1 MPIKISGSLTNADN
15 FVILHENHKEY
26 VNKYYSNNSY
36 KPFTDFFKDV
46 TTFAF
51 NGRGINYFEEQNL
64 PSNYTIMFVPYF
76 DYNRIGD
83 KIRTIQNTYAKY
95 SSEEI
100 EIENPIEFLR
110 HGLRYGL
117 VDASNSYKK
126 DKELT
131 DVMDNFNEYFEIKNT
146 IEPDIT
152 DNLALIEDITPEI
165 LPEIDLA
172 QISNDLT
179 KDDPLEIEIDQILLE
194 TSNEKVLYD
203 DQLES
208 LKQECES
215 LKKEV
220 DKLKSEEY
228 IKELINSRNLKT
240 ENEVD
245 KLIYEE
251 IKKRVILE
259 VEKQSLTLKLKEE
272 QNLNNSLKLEIKE
285 HEDLKENHEKLK
297 NKIEELAHDL
307 SLSLPIFEN
316 KYEKETFTLNYEET
330 KTEEIY
336 DLNETLYNMLINS
349 IGTNLINIKFEK
361 TVFKN
366 KNVTKAAQYKINVNS
381 LPTNKIVKL
390 YEYLDN
396 LLYRYY
402 NDLPDYYLQK
412 DILISKEQHIK
423 LTHSPGIYLQLTDT
437 NINIIIGWFENKP
450 LIENLKDS
458 PYSQLNCNHNYI
470 LSDIYNIQHD
480 IKKWRAEY
488 YNREYFNR
496 FYHEKIEFEGDFIKE
511 NSCMIYI
518 SNFDEN
524 NIIKIGRSENWPHRK
539 SQYYYDSEIEYEML
553 LAWYMYVPEHEDVE
567 ITKYIMYCMED
578 ELKRI
583 ANKHFEPHK
592 GKEYFVGTS
601 KEDTDNFIKEVNNK
615 LKKLTIKE
623 ILNFRPESK
632 ILQYASNK
640 NRNYDKVVEILTNL
654 RNN

>member
-1 MPIKISGSLTNADN
+1 MPIKICGNLTNTDN
-15 FVILHENHKEY
+15 FVILHENHKEFR
-26 VNKYYSNNSY
+26 NKYYSNSSH
-36 KPFTDFFKDV
+36 KTFTDYFKDV

-64 PSNYTIMFVPYF
+64 PSNYTIMFIPYF
-76 DYNRIGD
+76 DYRQIGD
-83 KIRTIQNTYAKY
+83 KIRTIRNTYRDY
-95 SSEEI
+95 SSQEI

-110 HGLRYGL
+110 DGLHYGL
-117 VDASNSYKK
+117 VDSANMHKK
-126 DKELT
+126 DNKLNN
-131 DVMDNFNEYFEIKNT
+131 VIDNFNEVFKSMNIDPN
-146 IEPDIT
+146 IEN
-152 DNLALIEDITPEI
+152 NLNLIEDVE
-165 LPEIDLA
+165 PEID
-172 QISNDLT
+172 
-179 KDDPLEIEIDQILLE
+179 IDQILKEAQEDLTTNN
-194 TSNEKVLYD
+194 TSSNVLYI
-203 DQLES
+203 DQDRLQKEYE
-208 LKQECES
+208 K

-220 DKLKSEEY
+220 ERLKSEEY
-228 IKELINSRNLKT
+228 VEEIINSRNLKT

-251 IKKRVILE
+251 IEKRVNLE
-259 VEKQSLTLKLKEE
+259 VEKQSLILKLDEE

-285 HEDLKENHEKLK
+285 HENLKEEHEKLK
-297 NKIEELAHDL
+297 NKIEEISHDL
-307 SLSLPIFEN
+307 SLSLPKFETE
-316 KYEKETFTLNYEET
+316 YETEISVLEYEQT

-336 DLNETLYNMLINS
+336 DLNETLYDMLINS

-361 TVFKN
+361 TTFKN
-366 KNVTKAAQYKINVNS
+366 DNVTKAAQYKLNINS

-396 LLYRYY
+396 LLYNYY
-402 NDLPDYYLQK
+402 VDLPDYYLQK
-412 DILISKEQHIK
+412 DILINKEEHIK
-423 LTHSPGIYLQLTDT
+423 LTHSPKLRLQLTDT
-437 NINIIIGWFENKP
+437 CINIIIGWFENNP
-450 LIENLKDS
+450 LIENLKTS
-458 PYSQLNCNHNYI
+458 PYDELNINHNYE
-470 LSDIYNIQHD
+470 LSDIYSIQHD

-488 YNREYFNR
+488 YNKEYFNR
-496 FYHEKIEFEGDFIKE
+496 FYHKKIEFEGDFIKE
-511 NSCMIYI
+511 DTCIIYI
-518 SNFDEN
+518 SNFDED
-524 NIIKIGRSENWPHRK
+524 NIIKIGRSENWMHRK

-601 KEDTDNFIKEVNNK
+601 KEDTDNFIKEVNDK
-615 LKKLTIKE
+615 MKKLTIKE

-632 ILQYASNK
+632 IVQYAGNK

>member
-1 MPIKISGSLTNADN
+1 MPIKICGNLTNTDN
-15 FVILHENHKEY
+15 FVILHENHKEFR
-26 VNKYYSNNSY
+26 NKYYSNSSH
-36 KPFTDFFKDV
+36 KTFTDYFKDV

-64 PSNYTIMFVPYF
+64 PSNYTIMFIPYF
-76 DYNRIGD
+76 DYRQIGD
-83 KIRTIQNTYAKY
+83 KIRTIRNTYRDY
-95 SSEEI
+95 SSQEI

-110 HGLRYGL
+110 DGLRYGL
-117 VDASNSYKK
+117 VDSANIHKK
-126 DKELT
+126 DNKLNN
-131 DVMDNFNEYFEIKNT
+131 VIDNFNEVFKSMNIDPN
-146 IEPDIT
+146 IEN
-152 DNLALIEDITPEI
+152 NLNLIEDVG
-165 LPEIDLA
+165 PEID
-172 QISNDLT
+172 
-179 KDDPLEIEIDQILLE
+179 IDQILQEAQEDLTTNN
-194 TSNEKVLYD
+194 TSSNFLYIDQDRLQKEYEK
-203 DQLES
+203 
-208 LKQECES
+208 

-220 DKLKSEEY
+220 ERLKSEEY
-228 IKELINSRNLKT
+228 IEEIINSRNLKT

-251 IKKRVILE
+251 IEKRVNLE
-259 VEKQSLTLKLKEE
+259 VEKQSLIIKLDEE
-272 QNLNNSLKLEIKE
+272 RDLNNTLKLEIKK
-285 HEDLKENHEKLK
+285 HEELKDEYGKLK

-307 SLSLPIFEN
+307 SLTLPIFEN
-316 KYEKETFTLNYEET
+316 EYEKETFTLNYEET
-330 KTEEIY
+330 KTEEMY

-366 KNVTKAAQYKINVNS
+366 QNVTKAAQYRINVNS

-396 LLYRYY
+396 LLYDYY
-402 NDLPDYYLQK
+402 VDLPDYYLQK
-412 DILISKEQHIK
+412 DILINKEEHIK
-423 LTHSPGIYLQLTDT
+423 LTHSPKLHLQLTDT
-437 NINIIIGWFENKP
+437 CINIIIGWFENNP
-450 LIENLKDS
+450 LIENLKTS
-458 PYSQLNCNHNYI
+458 PYDELNINHNYE
-470 LSDIYNIQHD
+470 LSDIYSIQHD

-488 YNREYFNR
+488 YNKEYFNR
-496 FYHEKIEFEGDFIKE
+496 FYHKKIEFEGDFIKE
-511 NSCMIYI
+511 DTCMIYI
-518 SNFDEN
+518 SNFDED
-524 NIIKIGRSENWPHRK
+524 NIIKIGRSENWMHRK

-583 ANKHFEPHK
+583 ANKHFKPHK

-601 KEDTDNFIKEVNNK
+601 KEDTDNFIKEVNDK
-615 LKKLTIKE
+615 MKKLTIKE

-632 ILQYASNK
+632 IVQYASNK

>member
-1 MPIKISGSLTNADN
+1 MPIKICGNLTNTDN
-15 FVILHENHKEY
+15 FVILHENHKEFR
-26 VNKYYSNNSY
+26 NKYYSNSSH
-36 KPFTDFFKDV
+36 KTFTDYFKDV

-64 PSNYTIMFVPYF
+64 PSNYTIMFIPYF
-76 DYNRIGD
+76 DYRQIGD
-83 KIRTIQNTYAKY
+83 KIRTIRNTYRDY
-95 SSEEI
+95 SSQEI

-110 HGLRYGL
+110 DGLHYGL
-117 VDASNSYKK
+117 VDSANLHKK
-126 DKELT
+126 DNKLNN
-131 DVMDNFNEYFEIKNT
+131 VIDNFNEVFKSMNIDPN
-146 IEPDIT
+146 IEN
-152 DNLALIEDITPEI
+152 NLNLIEDVE
-165 LPEIDLA
+165 PEID
-172 QISNDLT
+172 
-179 KDDPLEIEIDQILLE
+179 IDQILKEAQEDLTTNN
-194 TSNEKVLYD
+194 TSSNVLYI
-203 DQLES
+203 DQDRLQKEYE
-208 LKQECES
+208 K

-220 DKLKSEEY
+220 ERLKSEEY
-228 IKELINSRNLKT
+228 VEEIINSRNLKT

-251 IKKRVILE
+251 IEKRVNLE
-259 VEKQSLTLKLKEE
+259 VEKQSLILKLDEE

-285 HEDLKENHEKLK
+285 HENLKEEHEKLK
-297 NKIEELAHDL
+297 NKIEEISHDL
-307 SLSLPIFEN
+307 SLSLPKFETE
-316 KYEKETFTLNYEET
+316 YETEISVLEYEQT

-336 DLNETLYNMLINS
+336 DLNETLYDMLINS

-361 TVFKN
+361 TTFKN
-366 KNVTKAAQYKINVNS
+366 DNVTKAAQYKLNINS

-396 LLYRYY
+396 LLYNYY
-402 NDLPDYYLQK
+402 VDLPDYYLQK
-412 DILISKEQHIK
+412 DILINKEEHIK
-423 LTHSPGIYLQLTDT
+423 LTHSPKLRLQLTDT
-437 NINIIIGWFENKP
+437 CINIIIGWFENNP
-450 LIENLKDS
+450 LIENLKTS
-458 PYSQLNCNHNYI
+458 PYDELNINHNYE
-470 LSDIYNIQHD
+470 LSDIYSIQHD

-488 YNREYFNR
+488 YNKEYFNR
-496 FYHEKIEFEGDFIKE
+496 FYHKKIEFEGDFIKE
-511 NSCMIYI
+511 DTCIIYI
-518 SNFDEN
+518 SNFDED
-524 NIIKIGRSENWPHRK
+524 NIIKIGRSENWMHRK

-601 KEDTDNFIKEVNNK
+601 KEDTDNFIKEVNDK
-615 LKKLTIKE
+615 MKKLTIKE

-632 ILQYASNK
+632 IVQYAGNK

>member
-1 MPIKISGSLTNADN
+1 MPIKICGNLTNTDN
-15 FVILHENHKEY
+15 FVILHENHKEFR
-26 VNKYYSNNSY
+26 NKYYSNSSH
-36 KPFTDFFKDV
+36 KTFTDYFKDV

-64 PSNYTIMFVPYF
+64 PSNYTIMFIPYF
-76 DYNRIGD
+76 DYRQIGD
-83 KIRTIQNTYAKY
+83 KIRTIRNTYRDY
-95 SSEEI
+95 SSQEI

-110 HGLRYGL
+110 DGLHYGL
-117 VDASNSYKK
+117 VDSANMHKK
-126 DKELT
+126 DNKLNN
-131 DVMDNFNEYFEIKNT
+131 VIDNFNEVFKSMNIDPN
-146 IEPDIT
+146 IEN
-152 DNLALIEDITPEI
+152 NLNLIEDVE
-165 LPEIDLA
+165 PEID
-172 QISNDLT
+172 
-179 KDDPLEIEIDQILLE
+179 IDQILKEAQEDLTTNN
-194 TSNEKVLYD
+194 TSSNVLYI
-203 DQLES
+203 DQDRLQKEYE
-208 LKQECES
+208 K

-220 DKLKSEEY
+220 ERLKSEEY
-228 IKELINSRNLKT
+228 VEEIINSRNLKT

-251 IKKRVILE
+251 IEKRVNLE
-259 VEKQSLTLKLKEE
+259 VEKQSLILKLDEE

-285 HEDLKENHEKLK
+285 HENLKEEHEKLK
-297 NKIEELAHDL
+297 NKIEEISHDL
-307 SLSLPIFEN
+307 SLSLPKFETE
-316 KYEKETFTLNYEET
+316 YETEISVLEYEQT

-336 DLNETLYNMLINS
+336 DLNETLYDMLINS

-361 TVFKN
+361 TTFKN
-366 KNVTKAAQYKINVNS
+366 DNVTKAAQYKLNINS

-396 LLYRYY
+396 LLYNYY
-402 NDLPDYYLQK
+402 VDLPDYYLQK
-412 DILISKEQHIK
+412 DILINKEEHIK
-423 LTHSPGIYLQLTDT
+423 LTHSPKLRLQLTDT
-437 NINIIIGWFENKP
+437 CINIIIGWFENNP
-450 LIENLKDS
+450 LIENLKTS
-458 PYSQLNCNHNYI
+458 PYDELNINHNYE
-470 LSDIYNIQHD
+470 LSDIYSIQHD

-488 YNREYFNR
+488 YKKEYFNR
-496 FYHEKIEFEGDFIKE
+496 FYHKKIEFEGDFIKE
-511 NSCMIYI
+511 DTCIIYI
-518 SNFDEN
+518 SNFDED
-524 NIIKIGRSENWPHRK
+524 NIIKIGRSENWMHRK

-601 KEDTDNFIKEVNNK
+601 KEDTDNFIKEVNDK
-615 LKKLTIKE
+615 MKKLTIKE

-632 ILQYASNK
+632 IVQYAGNK